1 MEAAMPK
8 SILEVH
14 GIGLTT
20 AKTLAENGIK
30 TASDLAGKTINQV
43 AALKGFS
50 SIRAKQVITAAR
62 ALIAVDSQE
71 RIEEKK
77 KPTAK
82 STDKKK
88 KKEIV
93 MKEKE
98 SKKLKKAKKTVKAAG
113 KLKKEKKEKKKKKE
127 KKEKKKKQ
135 KKATKKGK
143 K

>member
-1 MEAAMPK
+1 MPK

-88 KKEIV
+88 EIV

>member
-1 MEAAMPK
+1 MPK

-50 SIRAKQVITAAR
+50 SIRAKQVITAAK

-88 KKEIV
+88 EIV

-98 SKKLKKAKKTVKAAG
+98 SKKLKKTKKTVKAAG